1 MTSYQANFIQNLKFY
16 RKRAGIS
23 QAELAE
29 KCNVSNGTIGNIEC
43 GMTKPSFDLIF
54 LIANA
59 LKLPPTELFKSA
71 EVTQDT
77 IGTQFE
83 IVKETLNSAMSDAV
97 AKVIKDLEPKFR
109 IEH

>member
-16 RKRAGIS
+16 RKRANIS

-54 LIANA
+54 SIATA
-59 LKLPPTELFKSA
+59 LKIPTEDLFKSA
-71 EVTQDT
+71 EVNENL
-77 IGTQFE
+77 IGNQFE
-83 IVKETLNSAMSDAV
+83 IVKETLNSAINDALE
-97 AKVIKDLEPKFR
+97 KVIKDLEPKFK